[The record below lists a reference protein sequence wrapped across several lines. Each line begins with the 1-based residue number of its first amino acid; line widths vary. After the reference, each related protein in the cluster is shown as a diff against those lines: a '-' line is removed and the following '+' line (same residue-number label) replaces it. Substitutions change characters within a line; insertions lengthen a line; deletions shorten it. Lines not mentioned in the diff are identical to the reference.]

1 MRNRLFGTV
10 LLLSGALAISAAP
23 ALAQGRGRGDHGKHQ
38 EGDKADHRDH
48 GRGHEKAH
56 EKDHGRDHGRAFV
69 SERDH
74 GREHE
79 AYRRDDRREDR
90 HYRYWHGD
98 RDRGLIVS
106 YYRVHRR
113 DLPPGLAKRRT
124 LPPGLQRQL
133 RRNGRLPYG
142 LRADVVWFPHDLNRQ
157 LGPVP
162 YGYRRCWVGGN
173 VLVVNPKTFAILE
186 IVQGISILAH

>member
-10 LLLSGALAISAAP
+10 LLLSGALAIAATP
-23 ALAQGRGRGDHGKHQ
+23 ALAQGRGGGDHGRHQ
-38 EGDKADHRDH
+38 EGDKADHRGRGKDH
-48 GRGHEKAH
+48 GRGH
-56 EKDHGRDHGRAFV
+56 EKDHGRDHGKAFV
-69 SERDH
+69 SERGH
-74 GREHE
+74 STGHE
-79 AYRRDDRREDR
+79 AYRHDDRREGQ
-90 HYRYWHGD
+90 YRYWHGD
-98 RDRGLIVS
+98 RDRGIIVS
-106 YYRVHRR
+106 YYREHPRG
-113 DLPPGLAKRRT
+113 LPPGLAKRED
-124 LPPGLQRQL
+124 LPPGLERQL

-142 LRADVVWFPHDLNRQ
+142 LQKRVVWFPRDLDER

>member
-1 MRNRLFGTV
+1 MRNRLFSTV

-23 ALAQGRGRGDHGKHQ
+23 ALAQGRGWSDHGKHQ
-38 EGDKADHRDH
+38 GKAEHRDH
-48 GRGHEKAH
+48 GRGHK
-56 EKDHGRDHGRAFV
+56 KDHGRHFV
-69 SERDH
+69 GERDH
-74 GREHE
+74 GRHE
-79 AYRRDDRREDR
+79 ARRKDRR
-90 HYRYWHGD
+90 YRYWHGD
-98 RDRGLIVS
+98 RDRGIIVS

-113 DLPPGLAKRRT
+113 DLPPGLAKRGA

-133 RRNGRLPYG
+133 RRNGHLPPG
-142 LRADVVWFPHDLNRQ
+142 LEKRVVWFPRDLDRR